1 MDKTKL
7 LITAI
12 ILFFGISVI
21 GQNQNQITSTVQ
33 VNEMIEVYNKKQ
45 IEEYVDYLLPRYYK
59 NDQAKKEKFV
69 EIWKKILKND
79 SDKFT
84 YERLIK
90 STKSGDQIQSLFQIN
105 FRENSKSYIVGI
117 SEDEGETWKFSQ
129 PINENAQ
136 FGQIL
141 KSIPTLDHSFAKIID
156 PEFGHR
162 LKYEI
167 GETISPFNYSDIY
180 GNEISSESIKDNVIV
195 LNFWG
200 TWCAPCIK
208 EIPELNELVKKFK
221 SENVSFIAPAINT
234 SRKNLINNF
243 LPINPFSYSIV
254 LIDQD
259 KYNITSFP
267 THIVINNQ
275 NVVVD
280 IIKGYSKANVEKLEN
295 TIQKAL

>member
-1 MDKTKL
+1 MKFLINALIL
-7 LITAI
+7 L
-12 ILFFGISVI
+12 FGISVI
-21 GQNQNQITSTVQ
+21 GQNQNQTSGAVQ
-33 VNEMIEVYNKKQ
+33 LKEMIEVYNKKQ
-45 IEEYVDYLLPRYYK
+45 IEEYVDYLLPRYYN
-59 NDQAKKEKFV
+59 NDLANKEKFV
-69 EIWKKILKND
+69 EIWMKILKND

-84 YERLIK
+84 YEKFLK
-90 STKSGDQIQSLFQIN
+90 STKSGDQIQSLFQID
-105 FRENSKSYIVGI
+105 FRGKSYIVGI
-117 SEDEGETWKFSQ
+117 SNDDGKTWKFSQ

-141 KSIPTLDHSFAKIID
+141 KTIPTLDHSFAIIID
-156 PEFGHR
+156 PKFGHR

-167 GETISPFNYSDIY
+167 GEKISPFKYSDIY
-180 GNEISSESIKDNVIV
+180 GNEISSESLKGNVVV

-234 SRKNLINNF
+234 SSENLVNNF
-243 LPINPFSYSIV
+243 LPKNPFSYDIV

-259 KYNITSFP
+259 KYNITAFP

-280 IIKGYSKANVEKLEN
+280 IIEGYSKANVEKLKN